1 MKEVASL
8 NEKNRVNP
16 LKGNVTVSYRVLASS
31 ALIWLLLP
39 VVLFC
44 ASYLKIFPGIILTLL
59 FMVITFLAIRNFD
72 DRKFEIPV
80 KYIIAFAFLAVA
92 IAVLSGV
99 GEYIFSMQDHS
110 YRRAILN
117 DLINYNWPVI
127 YDMSTQTNPDV
138 IPYTGN
144 SGSYAFCY
152 YFVYWMPAAL
162 AGKLTGG
169 SIAVANAVLLI
180 WTALGIFIT
189 FVAMSVYSG
198 RASLFSAFFYLLFGG
213 LDIIPF
219 FIHELT
225 GYSDWL
231 WLEGWVPHMSYICNF
246 VNIGNVFHQAVPCYL
261 VCAMLLISK
270 RPNNL
275 GLGCGLL
282 FCYSPWAV
290 IGILPVTIAK
300 MFDKYNMDRGI
311 KKIMKDIFSPVNLAS
326 VVLLLFVFAPFYLSS
341 SGAASE
347 KGFTASFYGNIGQFI
362 LSYLALILLE
372 VVPAALIVFSR
383 RKKDIIYIVT
393 VATLVLIPLY
403 KVTYQNDFAMRAS
416 MPGLFILALMLC
428 DTCVKAVDKD
438 KENNASGIKTKPKDM
453 IRIAVATLLIIAM
466 SFPGAFEIFV
476 VTGSQ
481 LTGDK
486 GPEEVIGSFGNI
498 RAPELAGSIKE
509 QFYVADYED
518 KFFFKYLA

>member
-8 NEKNRVNP
+8 NEKNKVNP
-16 LKGNVTVSYRVLASS
+16 LKGNVTVSYKVLATS

-44 ASYLKIFPGIILTLL
+44 ASYLKIYIGIVLTLFFL
-59 FMVITFLAIRNFD
+59 GIAFLAIRTFD
-72 DRKFEIPV
+72 DRKLEIPV
-80 KYIIAFAFLAVA
+80 KFIIAFAFLALA
-92 IAVLSGV
+92 FSILSGV
-99 GEYIFSMQDHS
+99 GEYIFSLQDHS

-117 DLINYNWPVI
+117 DLINYKWPVI

-144 SGSYAFCY
+144 TGTYAFCY

-180 WTALGIFIT
+180 WTAIGIFIT
-189 FVAMSVYSG
+189 LVAMSFYSG
-198 RASLFSAFFYLLFGG
+198 RASLFPAFFYLLFGG
-213 LDIIPF
+213 LDIIPY
-219 FIHELT
+219 IVHEIT
-225 GYSDWL
+225 MYSDWL

-246 VNIGNVFHQAVPCYL
+246 VNLGNVFHQAVPCYL
-261 VCAMLLISK
+261 VCAMLLICK
-270 RPNNL
+270 RSNNL
-275 GLGCGLL
+275 GLGCGIL

-300 MFDKYNMDRGI
+300 MFDKDNLDRGMKRI
-311 KKIMKDIFSPVNLAS
+311 LKDIFSPVNIAS
-326 VVLLLFVFAPFYLSS
+326 VAIFLFVFAPFYLSS

-347 KGFTASFYGNIGQFI
+347 KGFTASFYGSIGQFI
-362 LSYLALILLE
+362 LSYLALILME
-372 VVPAALIVFSR
+372 VAPAALIVFSK
-383 RKKDIIYIVT
+383 RKKDIVYIVS
-393 VATLVLIPLY
+393 VATLVLIPLF
-403 KVTYQNDFAMRAS
+403 KITYQNDFAMRAS
-416 MPGLFILALMLC
+416 MPGLFILATMLAE
-428 DTCVKAVDKD
+428 TCVKAVDKD
-438 KENNASGIKTKPKDM
+438 KENNAAGIRTSPKDM
-453 IRIAVATLLIIAM
+453 IKIAVATLLIIAM